1 MEDAKSTII
10 ASARQRLVAASADLY
25 NSDAHQPAGHEP
37 SGGAGGPAGVLPGVK
52 QPPLAELLGL
62 NSPWGHDDGTDNSS
76 GGSSSSS
83 SSKKQGSGG
92 KKAASGTVSNVA
104 SPTEMMDLPRL
115 VVSDVLH
122 QATGGGMGMQWI
134 VSARITNLC
143 TLPVS
148 LELSLVGSAAMVGT
162 TLESTCFGGGD
173 GSSAQSAQNVPAGAT
188 TTVRAVA
195 TISVA
200 QMPVG
205 KTPAQVAALLHCR
218 VLPLSGSSTAP
229 TAAAIPGR
237 DGGVHYYHLGWF
249 ALSNEMV
256 LNGKAAH
263 FKTGDAPETP
273 TSTPPSSTEW
283 LNSEAPSLSKT
294 SSNIPLCGYS
304 ACLTVTAADPPAA
317 GVDTR
322 SANESLERALSLLR
336 FVQQPP
342 LPPPQQQQQL
352 QERWVGGPSVP
363 AMLRG
368 VVATVTSDV
377 QQKLRCTLRIYADK
391 QQQVAATL
399 AAVGS
404 HVPYGLTF
412 APNTTP
418 PLANV
423 LYNTAAV
430 FARIRSAAAS
440 ASARGGDRG
449 AGEEKATATTVL
461 SVCKVV
467 GSVQA
472 DAGF

>member
-1 MEDAKSTII
+1 
-10 ASARQRLVAASADLY
+10 
-25 NSDAHQPAGHEP
+25 
-37 SGGAGGPAGVLPGVK
+37 
-52 QPPLAELLGL
+52 
-62 NSPWGHDDGTDNSS
+62 
-76 GGSSSSS
+76 
-83 SSKKQGSGG
+83 
-92 KKAASGTVSNVA
+92 
-104 SPTEMMDLPRL
+104 
-115 VVSDVLH
+115 
-122 QATGGGMGMQWI
+122 MGMQWI

-143 TLPVS
+143 TQSVS

-173 GSSAQSAQNVPAGAT
+173 DSSVESAQNVPAGAT

-237 DGGVHYYHLGWF
+237 EGGVHHYHLGWF
-249 ALSNEMV
+249 ALSNEMA

-263 FKTGDAPETP
+263 FKTGDAPETA

-283 LNSEAPSLSKT
+283 LNSEAPSLSKA

-304 ACLTVTAADPPAA
+304 ACLTVTAADPPTA
-317 GVDTR
+317 GVGTP

-342 LPPPQQQQQL
+342 PQPQPQQELLL

-368 VVATVTSDV
+368 VVATVTTDV

-418 PLANV
+418 PLSNV

-440 ASARGGDRG
+440 ASVRGGDRG
-449 AGEEKATATTVL
+449 AGKEKATATTVL
-461 SVCKVV
+461 SVCKVI